1 MHWLINRHWFVGFL
15 FLFPAFNAMAQV
27 ELLHWWTSQ
36 GEQKA
41 LSVLQQELVNH
52 HFDLT
57 YSPVTGGGGDSAMT
71 VLQARALAGNTPHF
85 AQIEGPSIKSWDA
98 IGILHPLNELASKHH
113 WDQTLYPVA
122 QQVNKTQN
130 GYVALPLTLHR
141 MNWLWVNHTLL
152 KQLGASVPA
161 TWQEMFT
168 TMALAKKH
176 GVSPLAVGLEPWQV
190 AQLFESIVIATGGV
204 DFYQQA
210 LVKLDKNALSSNTMT
225 LALNDF
231 RQLSLLVDNSLANS
245 KWDNATQALYNDQAL
260 FQIGGD
266 WILGELLALGA
277 DVPNHIGCIPTP
289 ESNDAFLYNMDSFI
303 FMAKPG
309 FNQAQ
314 ASDLASALSSKEFQS
329 RFNRAKGSIPVRND
343 IELDQFS
350 VCQQESKRDFLQAT
364 KTGKAV
370 PSMTDSMA
378 VNPIEQHAFNTELF
392 RFFRDHSMSD
402 DTIIKRLVSIAG
414 SN

>member
-1 MHWLINRHWFVGFL
+1 MCWLTIIAFL
-15 FLFPAFNAMAQV
+15 TPTFNAAAQV
-27 ELLHWWTSQ
+27 ELLHWWTSK
-36 GEQKA
+36 GEQNA
-41 LSVLQQELVNH
+41 LAVLQQELADN

-98 IGILHPLNELASKHH
+98 IGILHPLNELASTHE

-141 MNWLWVNHTLL
+141 MNWLWVNHRLL
-152 KQLGASVPA
+152 KQLDEPVPE
-161 TWQEMFT
+161 TWQQMFAA
-168 TMALAKKH
+168 MAVAKKQ

-190 AQLFESIVIATGGV
+190 AQLFESIVIARGGV
-204 DFYQQA
+204 NFYQQA
-210 LVKLDKNALSSNTMT
+210 LVALEKDALSSDTMK

-231 RQLSLLVDNSLANS
+231 RQLSLLVDNPLANA
-245 KWDNATQALYNDQAL
+245 KWDNATQALYDDQAL

-277 DVPNHIGCIPTP
+277 GVPNHIDCLPTP
-289 ESNDAFLYNMDSFI
+289 ESDGAFLYNMDSFI

-314 ASDLASALSSKEFQS
+314 ANDLARALSSKEFQS
-329 RFNRAKGSIPVRND
+329 RFNRVKGSIPVRND
-343 IELDQFS
+343 IALDSFS
-350 VCQQESKRDFLQAT
+350 VCQQKSKRDFLQAT

-392 RFFRDHSMSD
+392 RFFRDHDMSD

>member
-1 MHWLINRHWFVGFL
+1 MHRFMCWLTSIAFL
-15 FLFPAFNAMAQV
+15 TPTFNAAAQV
-27 ELLHWWTSQ
+27 ELLHWWTSK
-36 GEQKA
+36 GEQNA
-41 LSVLQQELVNH
+41 LAVLQQDLADN

-98 IGILHPLNELASKHH
+98 IGILHPLNELAVTHE

-141 MNWLWVNHTLL
+141 MNWLWVNHRLL
-152 KQLGASVPA
+152 KQLDEPVPE
-161 TWQEMFT
+161 TWQQMFA
-168 TMALAKKH
+168 TMAVAKKQ

-190 AQLFESIVIATGGV
+190 AQLFESIVIARGGV
-204 DFYQQA
+204 NFYQQA
-210 LVKLDKNALSSNTMT
+210 LVDLEKDALSSDTMK

-231 RQLSLLVDNSLANS
+231 RQLSLLVDNPLANA
-245 KWDNATQALYNDQAL
+245 KWDNATQALYDDQAL

-277 DVPNHIGCIPTP
+277 DVPNHIDCIPTP
-289 ESNDAFLYNMDSFI
+289 ESDGAFLYNMDSFI

-314 ASDLASALSSKEFQS
+314 ASDLARALSSKEFQS
-329 RFNRAKGSIPVRND
+329 RFNSVKGSIPVRND
-343 IELDQFS
+343 IALDPFS
-350 VCQQESKRDFLQAT
+350 VCQQQSKRDFLQAT

-392 RFFRDHSMSD
+392 RFFRDHDMSD